1 MTNIV
6 KSEHQNDV
14 RLKKF
19 DVKYY
24 KGLYENNYVYISTY
38 MISIIMELH

>member
-1 MTNIV
+1 MADVV
-6 KSEHQNDV
+6 KKEELENDV

-24 KGLYENNYVYISTY
+24 KGLYENNYVYIY
-38 MISIIMELH
+38 IWYQ